1 MDNINFECG
10 YFQFKVLTWMNIIED
25 FMKRNDPTRDAWV
38 STISHRQI
46 QECCCLPISDKLNII
61 DFIFS
66 HIIWAVDF
74 QINTREQEMF
84 VFSSSIPLKLIDI
97 SWMIM
102 IWYSISSINLTITIF
117 LAVIRISSILFLLLC
132 QPTNS
137 LPLGL

>member
-1 MDNINFECG
+1 MDTLLFNNYNFKFFVACYPTKTIYTIKRSVDKINFECG

-74 QINTREQEMF
+74 QINIREQEMF
-84 VFSSSIPLKLIDI
+84 VFSSSSPLKLIDI

-102 IWYSISSINLTITIF
+102 IWYCISTM
-117 LAVIRISSILFLLLC
+117 
-132 QPTNS
+132 
-137 LPLGL
+137 